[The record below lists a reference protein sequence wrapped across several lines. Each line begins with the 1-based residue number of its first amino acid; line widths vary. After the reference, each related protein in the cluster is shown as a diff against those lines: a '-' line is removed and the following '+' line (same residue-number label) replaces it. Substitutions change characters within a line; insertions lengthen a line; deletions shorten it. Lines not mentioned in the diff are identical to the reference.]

1 MSGWLILTQWGL
13 APHKKHQASLGALT
27 GEITCFARYTELL
40 KKDEFPIYNKAKSMS
55 LRAKSGLLNCYET
68 TPLNCKNKHQMNN

>member
-1 MSGWLILTQWGL
+1 MGGWLNLTRQRL
-13 APHKKHQASLGALT
+13 SLYKKHQASLGALT

-40 KKDEFPIYNKAKSMS
+40 KKDEFPIYNKAKSMP